1 MSNEKLTDSQLE
13 LKKRIEE
20 KTAAKVYFEPRFSAE
35 EKFTARIVR
44 EHLFTDEDGDLAKE
58 LIELSFIADRPRK
71 KPMTEAQLS
80 AYPPEL
86 QNCFRTLFP
95 DESCNVLPAI
105 SIADTPEKVLKE
117 LLEMAGLLDFGWHP
131 GEEANFS
138 DPFRPHYGKNREV
151 VAVYGGSFCPSVSS
165 WIDAVQ
171 DFGRFLATHGM
182 TLLYGGGR
190 GGVRQ
195 LLADTV
201 LENGGEVIGI
211 VPAALPR
218 EQRYPRL
225 TETVIAVNRTEQET
239 DMRRRAD
246 VIVALPGSFDVCE
259 ELFQALALRGTGM
272 DHYCPIGL
280 LNVNGCFDDLLHFI
294 GHGVEVGF
302 MTQEEAERLKFGRSA
317 QELFEQF
324 TIRSKRK

>member
-20 KTAAKVYFEPRFSAE
+20 KTAAKVHFEPRFSAE
-35 EKFTARIVR
+35 EQFTARIVW

-95 DESCNVLPAI
+95 DESCNVLPAA
-105 SIADTPEKVLKE
+105 SIADTPEKA
-117 LLEMAGLLDFGWHP
+117 LEKLQGMAGLLDFGWHL

-151 VAVYGGSFCPSVSS
+151 VAVYGGSFRPSAPA
-165 WIDAVQ
+165 WIDAVR
-171 DFGRFLATHGM
+171 DFGRFLAAHGM
-182 TLLYGGGR
+182 TLLYGGCR
-190 GGVRQ
+190 GGARQ

-211 VPAALPR
+211 VPATLLR
-218 EQRYPRL
+218 EQRYLRL
-225 TETVIAVNRTEQET
+225 TETVIAVNRAEQET
-239 DMRRRAD
+239 EMRRRAD
-246 VIVALPGSFDVCE
+246 VIVALPGSFDACG
-259 ELFQALALRGTGM
+259 ELFHALALRGTGM
-272 DHYCPIGL
+272 DPCCPVGL
-280 LNVNGCFDDLLHFI
+280 LNVDGCFDDLLHFI
-294 GHGVEVGF
+294 GRSVEVGF
-302 MTQEEAERLKFGRSA
+302 MTRDEAERLKSGRSA

-324 TIRSKRK
+324 TIGNKRK

>member
-20 KTAAKVYFEPRFSAE
+20 KTAAKVHFEPRFSAE
-35 EKFTARIVR
+35 EQFTARIVW

-95 DESCNVLPAI
+95 DESCNVLPAA
-105 SIADTPEKVLKE
+105 SIADTQEKA
-117 LLEMAGLLDFGWHP
+117 LEKLQGMAGLLDFGWHL

-151 VAVYGGSFCPSVSS
+151 VAVYGGSFRPSAPA
-165 WIDAVQ
+165 WIDAVR
-171 DFGRFLATHGM
+171 DFGRFLAAHGM
-182 TLLYGGGR
+182 TLLYGGCR
-190 GGVRQ
+190 GGARQ

-211 VPAALPR
+211 VPATLLR
-218 EQRYPRL
+218 EQRYLRM
-225 TETVIAVNRTEQET
+225 TETVIAVNRAEQET
-239 DMRRRAD
+239 EMRRRAD
-246 VIVALPGSFDVCE
+246 VIVALPGSFDACG
-259 ELFQALALRGTGM
+259 ELFHALALRGTGM
-272 DHYCPIGL
+272 DHCCPVGL
-280 LNVNGCFDDLLHFI
+280 LNVDGCFDDLLHFI
-294 GHGVEVGF
+294 GRSVEVGF
-302 MTQEEAERLKFGRSA
+302 MTRDEAERLKSGRSA

-324 TIRSKRK
+324 TIGNKRK

>member
-20 KTAAKVYFEPRFSAE
+20 KTAAKVHFEPRFSAE
-35 EKFTARIVR
+35 EQFTARIVW

-95 DESCNVLPAI
+95 DESCNVLPAA
-105 SIADTPEKVLKE
+105 SIADTPEKA
-117 LLEMAGLLDFGWHP
+117 LEKLQGMAGLLDFGWHL

-151 VAVYGGSFCPSVSS
+151 VAVYGGSFRPSAPA
-165 WIDAVQ
+165 WIDAVR
-171 DFGRFLATHGM
+171 DFGRFLAAHGM
-182 TLLYGGGR
+182 TLLYGGCR
-190 GGVRQ
+190 GGARQ

-211 VPAALPR
+211 VPATLLR
-218 EQRYPRL
+218 EQRYLRL
-225 TETVIAVNRTEQET
+225 TETVIAVNRAEQET
-239 DMRRRAD
+239 EMRRRAD
-246 VIVALPGSFDVCE
+246 VIVALPGSFDACG
-259 ELFQALALRGTGM
+259 ELFHALALRGTGM
-272 DHYCPIGL
+272 DHCCPIGL
-280 LNVNGCFDDLLHFI
+280 LNVDGCFDDLLHFI
-294 GHGVEVGF
+294 GRSVEVGF
-302 MTQEEAERLKFGRSA
+302 MTRDEAERLKSGRSA

-324 TIRSKRK
+324 TIGNKRK

>member
-20 KTAAKVYFEPRFSAE
+20 KTAAKVHFEPRFSAE
-35 EKFTARIVR
+35 EQFTARIVW

-95 DESCNVLPAI
+95 DESCNVLPAA
-105 SIADTPEKVLKE
+105 SIADTQEKA
-117 LLEMAGLLDFGWHP
+117 LEKLQGMAGLLDFGWHL

-151 VAVYGGSFCPSVSS
+151 VAVYGGSFRPSAPA
-165 WIDAVQ
+165 WIDAVR
-171 DFGRFLATHGM
+171 DFGRFLAAHGM
-182 TLLYGGGR
+182 TLLYGGCR
-190 GGVRQ
+190 GGARQ

-211 VPAALPR
+211 VPATLLR
-218 EQRYPRL
+218 EQRYLRL
-225 TETVIAVNRTEQET
+225 TETVIAVNRAEQET
-239 DMRRRAD
+239 EMRRRAD
-246 VIVALPGSFDVCE
+246 VIVALPGSFDACG
-259 ELFQALALRGTGM
+259 ELFHALALRGTGM
-272 DHYCPIGL
+272 DHCCPVGL
-280 LNVNGCFDDLLHFI
+280 LNVDGCFDDLLHFI
-294 GHGVEVGF
+294 GRSVEVGF
-302 MTQEEAERLKFGRSA
+302 MTRDEAERLKSGRSA

-324 TIRSKRK
+324 TIGNKRK